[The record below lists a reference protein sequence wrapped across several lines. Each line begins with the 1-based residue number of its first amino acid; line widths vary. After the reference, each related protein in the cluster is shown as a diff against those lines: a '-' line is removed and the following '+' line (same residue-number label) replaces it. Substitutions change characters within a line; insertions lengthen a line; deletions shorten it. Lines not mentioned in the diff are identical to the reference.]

1 MSTQNTEF
9 IDINAQILREEPEAT
24 LSMNPGKFALWLFIA
39 SIVMI
44 FASLTS
50 AYIVRRAEGNW
61 LVFDLPPMLYISSVV
76 ILASSATMI
85 WSLLANKKGDD
96 STSRMALIITTVL
109 GIAFTVG
116 QFFGFKEMVGVGV
129 YLVGNPSGSF
139 VYILIGLHMLH
150 IVAGMVFLLITL
162 GQSFTGRI
170 TKDNPT
176 VLEMCSTFWHFLG
189 GMWIYLF
196 LFLLLNR

>member
-1 MSTQNTEF
+1 MSTQPTEF

-50 AYIVRRAEGNW
+50 AYIVRRSEGNW
-61 LVFDLPPMLYISSVV
+61 LVFDLPPMLYISSAV
-76 ILASSATMI
+76 ILLSSATMV
-85 WSLLANKKGDD
+85 WSVMANKKGDT
-96 STSRMALIITTVL
+96 STSRMALIITTIL
-109 GIAFTVG
+109 GVAFTIG
-116 QFFGFKEMVGVGV
+116 QFLGFKEMVGVGV

-139 VYILIGLHMLH
+139 VYIIVGLHMLH
-150 IVAGMVFLLITL
+150 IVSGMVFLLITL
-162 GQSFTGRI
+162 GQSFFGRI
-170 TKDNPT
+170 TQNNPT
-176 VLEMCSTFWHFLG
+176 VLEMCGTFWHFLG